1 MVFVASVE
9 IIFDLF
15 NFSLV
20 CFNISV
26 ALDKHSSVSNGN
38 SKRWICHLFFADPA
52 CSGTLSI
59 QSGICIYLAVQTLN
73 SRSQRKCGGSVM
85 HFFKNKYIYIHS
97 EKKTAKKNTKKKVLS
112 TLKENR
118 NSVSCVSFSSKKN
131 ANWSLIFAQCRA
143 SEFGQENFCRHLFY
157 QGNPLHNGDLLVLY
171 LR

>member
-1 MVFVASVE
+1 MVCVASVE

-85 HFFKNKYIYIHS
+85 HFFKNKYIYIYS
-97 EKKTAKKNTKKKVLS
+97 EKKTAKKIPKKKYYLHWKRTEIQLVVFLFHPKKTRTDPS
-112 TLKENR
+112 SSPNAERR
-118 NSVSCVSFSSKKN
+118 NSAKRTSVVTFFTRETHCTMAISWC
-131 ANWSLIFAQCRA
+131 CT
-143 SEFGQENFCRHLFY
+143 
-157 QGNPLHNGDLLVLY
+157 
-171 LR
+171 